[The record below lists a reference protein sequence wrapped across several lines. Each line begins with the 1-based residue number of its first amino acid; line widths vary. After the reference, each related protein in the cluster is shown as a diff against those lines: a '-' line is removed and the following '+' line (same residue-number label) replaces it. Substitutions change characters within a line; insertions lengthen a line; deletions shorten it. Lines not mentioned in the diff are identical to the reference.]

1 MTPWKAGGFMAGKR
15 LYLSEN
21 NKKIAGVCG
30 GLAEYLG
37 MDATFVRVL
46 WVIIALAFGSGVV
59 AYLIAWLLMPRR
71 P

>member
-1 MTPWKAGGFMAGKR
+1 MAGKR

-46 WVIIALAFGSGVV
+46 WVIVALAFGSGIV

-71 P
+71 S